1 MGGINDEMKQVFVDE
16 SLEHLSSIEKDLLLI
31 EEGGADIDESVVN
44 KVFRTVHSIKGGAGF
59 LGLTRLKELSHE
71 METVLGH
78 VRSRTLVPNA
88 EIIHFLFLASDTLEE
103 LIHHM
108 DDSDHI
114 EISQHLE
121 ALRLLSHGAGQAEEM
136 QAKKGVAEGNASV
149 ALENEGNKDESDTG
163 RDTVKE
169 QGVPPQ
175 KDLPADLPADLSADL
190 PAQEDLLLMEDG
202 PQEITVCGGDGE
214 VVFVL
219 PLQDLDRAG
228 DEHKGVFFIEIPLK
242 DQKADHKTTTAII
255 EEEIKAYG
263 TVLDSCLD
271 PDYLPMAGEGE
282 QGPFFLVLF
291 ASILAVDE
299 LVVLFEVDGKSIVKL
314 ESDTPGDA
322 MELEPPEDEP
332 RMQEG
337 TGENELL
344 SNAPFREPILTCED
358 IDISTD
364 DVLVNS
370 QDLDVD
376 SPGLDGGG
384 QNHLREVS
392 PVLASVHEPPV
403 RVTSTHD
410 RGGAAP
416 SISTEKKAWISEGSI
431 RVDLT
436 LLDTLMTLAG
446 ELVLSRNQLLQAIG
460 ANDTHATEIV
470 GQRINLI
477 TSELQETVMLTRMQ
491 PIGKIF
497 DRFPRLV
504 RDLSATLGKRV
515 KLTIKGRDVE
525 LDKTLLE
532 AITDP
537 LTHLI
542 RNGVDHG
549 IESSDVRE
557 SSGKSDVGQ
566 IFLKAFHEAGKVNIE
581 IADDGRG
588 LDGNVLVDRAVSQ
601 GFLTAEQAGNL
612 SSKEKLNLIF
622 MPGFST
628 ATEVTDLSGRG
639 VGLDVVKSN
648 VDSVGGQ
655 VEIESQPG
663 IGTRLLIKVPLTLAI
678 IPSQIVL
685 AEQERFAIPQLN
697 LEELVRVPADQ
708 VYEKIEYVGNA
719 QVVRLRDE
727 LLPLVRLADV
737 IGLERTYYC
746 HKTGQ
751 RKKDHRL
758 KIADRRS
765 SKKPFVNFMKKPD
778 ALTTPAKSPLK
789 ETEAERRDA
798 CWTDRRSHVS
808 SALNITVVSTGTMK
822 YGLIVDALHDSEEI
836 VVKPLG
842 RHLQKCRAY
851 AGATIMGDG
860 RVALILDVANIADMA
875 GLLPVEVPG
884 KRPGDEASRDEKS
897 EGHVVQS
904 LLTFRGAPHEPFAV
918 PLHQVVRIEKIA
930 SSHMEI
936 LGKMRVVQNRGK
948 TLPLFAV
955 DDVADVTPIK
965 FGDTFLVIVL
975 EMGGREV
982 GLLAA
987 GPVDAVDT
995 HESIDEITLRQPGI
1009 LGSVPIHGHTTMVVD
1024 INEIVKQASPP
1035 QAGTIEAVGA
1045 PPGDVEKQGD
1055 MILVVEDSGF
1065 FRNQIKAY
1073 IEEVGYQVI
1082 TAEDGQVALDLIASH
1097 AHELLLVVTD
1107 LEMPHVDGFTLT
1119 RTIKETP
1126 QYAHLPVIAL
1136 STLADDSDMAKGD
1149 AAGVDDY
1156 QIKLDRD
1163 ALLKSIE
1170 THILRTKKEPR

>member
-78 VRSRTLVPNA
+78 VRSGTLVPNA
-88 EIIHFLFLASDTLEE
+88 EIIHFLLLASDILEE

-108 DDSDHI
+108 DDSDYI

-136 QAKKGVAEGNASV
+136 QAEKGGADANAPG
-149 ALENEGNKDESDTG
+149 ALESDGNKDEFDTG
-163 RDTVKE
+163 RDAAKDH
-169 QGVPPQ
+169 GFPPQ
-175 KDLPADLPADLSADL
+175 KDLPADLPARENL
-190 PAQEDLLLMEDG
+190 PHMEDA

-219 PLQDLDRAG
+219 PLQDLARAG
-228 DEHKGVFFIEIPLK
+228 DEHKGVFFIEISLK
-242 DQKADHKTTTAII
+242 DHRADHKNTTAII

-263 TVLDSCLD
+263 TMLDSCLD

-314 ESDTPGDA
+314 ESNIPGNA
-322 MELEPPEDEP
+322 MELEPPEYDP
-332 RMQEG
+332 RMQGG
-337 TGENELL
+337 TGENAIL
-344 SNAPFREPILTCED
+344 SKDPFREPIPTWENTD
-358 IDISTD
+358 IFTD

-370 QDLDVD
+370 HDFYVD
-376 SPGLDGGG
+376 NPSPGGG
-384 QNHLREVS
+384 QNHLRDVG
-392 PVLASVHEPPV
+392 PVLASVHEPQV
-403 RVTSTHD
+403 RVTPTHD
-410 RGGAAP
+410 RGVAAAP
-416 SISTEKKAWISEGSI
+416 STSTEKKGWVSEASI

-460 ANDTHATEIV
+460 ADDTHATEIV

-491 PIGKIF
+491 PMGKIF

-504 RDLSATLGKRV
+504 RDLSATLDKKV
-515 KLTIKGRDVE
+515 KLTIKGREVE

-557 SSGKSDVGQ
+557 SSGKSNVGQ

-588 LDGNVLVDRAVSQ
+588 LDGNFLVDRALSQ
-601 GFLTAEQAGNL
+601 GFLTTEQAGNL

-628 ATEVTDLSGRG
+628 ASEVTDLSGRG

-663 IGTRLLIKVPLTLAI
+663 IGTRFLIKVPLTLAI

-708 VYEKIEYVGNA
+708 VYEKIEYVGHA

-737 IGLERTYYC
+737 IGVERTYSC

-751 RKKDHRL
+751 RKKDYRE

-765 SKKPFVNFMKKPD
+765 SQSDFVCFLED
-778 ALTTPAKSPLK
+778 TEHLTSPAKIPL
-789 ETEAERRDA
+789 EGTEAERREA
-798 CWTDRRSHVS
+798 CWTDRRYHAS
-808 SALNITVVSTGTMK
+808 SALNIAVVSTGTMK

-875 GLLPVEVPG
+875 GILPVEVPG
-884 KRPGDEASRDEKS
+884 KRPGDEVSSDEKS
-897 EGHVVQS
+897 EEHMMQS

-918 PLHQVVRIEKIA
+918 PLNQVVRIEKIA
-930 SSHMEI
+930 SSHMET

-955 DDVADVTPIK
+955 DEVADVTPIK
-965 FGDTFLVIVL
+965 FGDTFLVIVF
-975 EMGGREV
+975 EVGGREV
-982 GLLAA
+982 GLIAA

-1009 LGSVPIHGHTTMVVD
+1009 LGSVPIHGHTTMVVE
-1024 INEIVKQASPP
+1024 INEIVKQTSTP
-1035 QAGTIEAVGA
+1035 QAVTIEAMA
-1045 PPGDVEKQGD
+1045 ALPGDVEKHGE

-1097 AHELLLVVTD
+1097 AHELSLVVTD

-1119 RTIKETP
+1119 RTIKKTP

-1136 STLADDSDMAKGD
+1136 STLADDSDLAKGD
-1149 AAGVDDY
+1149 ASGVDDY

-1170 THILRTKKEPR
+1170 THILRT

>member
-1 MGGINDEMKQVFVDE
+1 MGGINDEMKQAFVDE
-16 SLEHLSSIEKDLLLI
+16 SLEHLSSIETDLLLI
-31 EEGGADIDESVVN
+31 EEGGADMDESVVN

-78 VRSRTLVPNA
+78 VRSRNLVPNA
-88 EIIHFLFLASDTLEE
+88 EIIHFLLLASDALED

-108 DDSDHI
+108 DDCDHI

-121 ALRLLSHGAGQAEEM
+121 ALRLLSLSAGQAEEM
-136 QAKKGVAEGNASV
+136 PAEKGREEANTPG
-149 ALENEGNKDESDTG
+149 ALEGDGNKDEFDTQ
-163 RDTVKE
+163 RDSVKE
-169 QGVPPQ
+169 NGTSP
-175 KDLPADLPADLSADL
+175 KKELPADLSSPEDL
-190 PAQEDLLLMEDG
+190 PVMECF
-202 PQEITVCGGDGE
+202 PQQITVCGGDGE

-219 PLQDLDRAG
+219 PFQDLDRAE
-228 DEHKGVFFIEIPLK
+228 DENKGVFFIEIPLK
-242 DQKADHKTTTAII
+242 GQGADHQNTTTII
-255 EEEIKAYG
+255 EQEIMTYG
-263 TVLDSCLD
+263 TVLDCLLD
-271 PDYLPMAGEGE
+271 PDYLPRAGGE

-299 LVVLFEVDGKSIVKL
+299 LFVLFEVEGTSILKL
-314 ESDTPGDA
+314 EGDIPDDAVEEKSKRSDSPIQEWAGDN
-322 MELEPPEDEP
+322 DI
-332 RMQEG
+332 RVDD
-337 TGENELL
+337 
-344 SNAPFREPILTCED
+344 PFREPMPTFRNS
-358 IDISTD
+358 DISTND
-364 DVLVNS
+364 DFVHS
-370 QDLDVD
+370 QDFYTNQ
-376 SPGLDGGG
+376 PGLGGGG
-384 QNHLREVS
+384 QNHLRDVS
-392 PVLASVHEPPV
+392 PVLASAHDLQN
-403 RVTSTHD
+403 RRTATHD
-410 RGGAAP
+410 MEDGAIP
-416 SISTEKKAWISEGSI
+416 STCAEKKGWVSEASI
-431 RVDLT
+431 RVDLA
-436 LLDTLMTLAG
+436 LLDSLMTLAG

-491 PIGKIF
+491 PMGKIF

-504 RDLSATLGKRV
+504 RDLSAALGKQV
-515 KLTIKGRDVE
+515 KLTIKGREVE
-525 LDKTLLE
+525 LDKNLLE

-537 LTHLI
+537 LTHLV

-557 SSGKSDVGQ
+557 SSGKSGVGQ

-588 LDGNVLVDRAVSQ
+588 LDGNFLVDRALSQ
-601 GFLTAEQAGNL
+601 GLLTTEQAGNL
-612 SSKEKLNLIF
+612 SSKEKFNLIF

-628 ATEVTDLSGRG
+628 ASEVTDLSGRG

-663 IGTRLLIKVPLTLAI
+663 IGTRFLIKVPLTLAI

-685 AEQERFAIPQLN
+685 VEQERFAIPQLN
-697 LEELVRVPADQ
+697 LEELVRIPADQ
-708 VYEKIEYVGNA
+708 VCEKIEYVGHA

-737 IGLERTYYC
+737 IGVERTYDC

-751 RKKDHRL
+751 RKKDHRV

-765 SKKPFVNFMKKPD
+765 LKNDFVNFIENRD
-778 ALTTPAKSPLK
+778 DLTTPDNASLK
-789 ETEAERRDA
+789 GTEAERRDA
-798 CWTDRRSHVS
+798 CWTDRRYHAS
-808 SALNITVVSTGTMK
+808 SALNLTVVSTGTMK
-822 YGLIVDALHDSEEI
+822 YGLIVDALYDSEEI

-875 GLLPVEVPG
+875 GILPVEVPG
-884 KRPGDEASRDEKS
+884 KQLGADKASSKEKS
-897 EGHVVQS
+897 EDKIVHS

-918 PLHQVVRIEKIA
+918 PLNQVVRIEKIA

-936 LGKMRVVQNRGK
+936 LGKMRVVQNRGM

-955 DDVADVTPIK
+955 DEVADVTPIEFK
-965 FGDTFLVIVL
+965 DTFLVIVF
-975 EMGGREV
+975 EVGGREV

-995 HESIDEITLRQPGI
+995 HEPIDDITLRQPGI

-1024 INEIVKQASPP
+1024 INEIVKQISPR
-1035 QAGTIEAVGA
+1035 QAETVEEM
-1045 PPGDVEKQGD
+1045 PTLPRDVKKYGE

-1097 AHELLLVVTD
+1097 AQELSLVVTD

-1126 QYAHLPVIAL
+1126 QYTHLPVIAL
-1136 STLADDSDMAKGD
+1136 STLADDADLAKGD
-1149 AAGVDDY
+1149 TVGVDDY

-1170 THILRTKKEPR
+1170 RHILRKHG

>member
-1 MGGINDEMKQVFVDE
+1 MGGINDEMKQAFVDE
-16 SLEHLSSIEKDLLLI
+16 SLEHLSSMETDLLLI
-31 EEGGADIDESVVN
+31 EEGGVDIDESVVN
-44 KVFRTVHSIKGGAGF
+44 KVFRTAHSIKGGAGF

-78 VRSRTLVPNA
+78 VRSRNLVPNA
-88 EIIHFLFLASDTLEE
+88 EIIHFLLLASDTLEE
-103 LIHHM
+103 LIHNM

-114 EISQHLE
+114 EISHHLE
-121 ALRLLSHGAGQAEEM
+121 ALRLLSHGAGQVE
-136 QAKKGVAEGNASV
+136 KGGADANTPGFLGNGETV
-149 ALENEGNKDESDTG
+149 EFDTG

-169 QGVPPQ
+169 HRTSPK
-175 KDLPADLPADLSADL
+175 KDLPADLPAREAL
-190 PAQEDLLLMEDG
+190 PGMEDA
-202 PQEITVCGGDGE
+202 PQEIAVCGGDGE

-219 PLQDLDRAG
+219 PLQDLARAG

-242 DQKADHKTTTAII
+242 DHKADHKNTTAII
-255 EEEIKAYG
+255 EKEIKAYG

-271 PDYLPMAGEGE
+271 PDYLSMAGEGE

-299 LVVLFEVDGKSIVKL
+299 LVVLFEVDGKSIL
-314 ESDTPGDA
+314 ELDGDIPGDA
-322 MELEPPEDEP
+322 MGVESKRYES
-332 RMQEG
+332 RMQGG
-337 TGENELL
+337 TGDNEILVDD
-344 SNAPFREPILTCED
+344 PFRESIPTLENTD
-358 IDISTD
+358 IPRD
-364 DVLVNS
+364 DGH
-370 QDLDVD
+370 D
-376 SPGLDGGG
+376 SYSDKASLAGG
-384 QNHLREVS
+384 QNYLRDVDVD
-392 PVLASVHEPPV
+392 PVLASVYEPQV
-403 RVTSTHD
+403 RVTPAHD
-410 RGGAAP
+410 RATP
-416 SISTEKKAWISEGSI
+416 STSTEKKGWVSEASI

-491 PIGKIF
+491 PMGKIF

-504 RDLSATLGKRV
+504 RDLSATLGKKV
-515 KLTIKGRDVE
+515 KLTIKGREVE

-532 AITDP
+532 AISDP
-537 LTHLI
+537 LIHLI

-557 SSGKSDVGQ
+557 SRGKSDVGQ

-601 GFLTAEQAGNL
+601 GFLTTEQAGNL

-628 ATEVTDLSGRG
+628 AAEVTDLSGRG

-655 VEIESQPG
+655 VKIESQPG
-663 IGTRLLIKVPLTLAI
+663 IGTRFLIKVPLTLAI

-697 LEELVRVPADQ
+697 LEELVRVPGDQ
-708 VYEKIEYVGNA
+708 VYEKIEYVGNG

-737 IGLERTYYC
+737 IGVERTYYC

-751 RKKDHRL
+751 RTKDHRL

-765 SKKPFVNFMKKPD
+765 SKNPFVNFMEKTD
-778 ALTTPAKSPLK
+778 ALTTPAKGPLK

-798 CWTDRRSHVS
+798 CWTDTDRRYHAS

-860 RVALILDVANIADMA
+860 RVTLILDVANIADMA
-875 GLLPVEVPG
+875 GILPVEVPG
-884 KRPGDEASRDEKS
+884 KRPADEASSDEKS
-897 EGHVVQS
+897 EEHMVQS

-918 PLHQVVRIEKIA
+918 PLNQVVRIEKVA
-930 SSHMEI
+930 SSHMET
-936 LGKMRVVQNRGK
+936 LGQMRVVQNRGK

-955 DDVADVTPIK
+955 DEVADVAPIE
-965 FGDTFLVIVL
+965 FGDTFLVIVF
-975 EMGGREV
+975 EVGGREV

-1024 INEIVKQASPP
+1024 INEIVKQTSPP
-1035 QAGTIEAVGA
+1035 QAETIEAVA
-1045 PPGDVEKQGD
+1045 VPPGDVEKQGE

-1097 AHELLLVVTD
+1097 ARELSLVVTD

-1119 RTIKETP
+1119 RTIKETS

-1136 STLADDSDMAKGD
+1136 STLADDADLAKGD

-1170 THILRTKKEPR
+1170 THILRIKKEPR

>member
-1 MGGINDEMKQVFVDE
+1 MGGINDEMKQAFVDE
-16 SLEHLSSIEKDLLLI
+16 SLEHLSSMETDLLLI

-44 KVFRTVHSIKGGAGF
+44 KVFRTAHSIKGGAGF

-78 VRSRTLVPNA
+78 VRSRNLVPNA
-88 EIIHFLFLASDTLEE
+88 EIIHFLLLASDTLEE
-103 LIHHM
+103 LIHNM

-114 EISQHLE
+114 GISQHLE

-136 QAKKGVAEGNASV
+136 QAKTGGAEANAPGVS
-149 ALENEGNKDESDTG
+149 ENDGDKDEFDAV
-163 RDTVKE
+163 RDTVKDH
-169 QGVPPQ
+169 GTPPK
-175 KDLPADLPADLSADL
+175 KDLPADLPAREDL
-190 PAQEDLLLMEDG
+190 PVMEDA
-202 PQEITVCGGDGE
+202 PQEIAVCGGDGE

-219 PLQDLDRAG
+219 PLQDLARAG

-242 DQKADHKTTTAII
+242 DHKADHKNTTAII

-299 LVVLFEVDGKSIVKL
+299 LVVLFEVDGKSIL
-314 ESDTPGDA
+314 ELKCDIPGDA
-322 MELEPPEDEP
+322 MELEPPEHEP
-332 RMQEG
+332 RMQGG
-337 TGENELL
+337 TEDNEVL
-344 SNAPFREPILTCED
+344 SNTPFRELIPTWED
-358 IDISTD
+358 VDISTD

-370 QDLDVD
+370 HDLYADNV
-376 SPGLDGGG
+376 SLDGGG

-392 PVLASVHEPPV
+392 PVLASVHEPQV
-403 RVTSTHD
+403 RVTPAHD
-410 RGGAAP
+410 RGVGAAA
-416 SISTEKKAWISEGSI
+416 SSTSTEKKGWVSEASI

-491 PIGKIF
+491 PIGKVF

-504 RDLSATLGKRV
+504 RDLSAILGKKV

-588 LDGNVLVDRAVSQ
+588 LDGNVLVDRALSQ
-601 GFLTAEQAGNL
+601 GFLTTEQAGNL

-737 IGLERTYYC
+737 IGVERTYYC

-751 RKKDHRL
+751 RTKDHRV

-765 SKKPFVNFMKKPD
+765 SKNPFVNFMEKTD
-778 ALTTPAKSPLK
+778 VLTTPAKGPLK

-798 CWTDRRSHVS
+798 CWTDRRYHAS

-860 RVALILDVANIADMA
+860 RVALILDVANLADMV
-875 GLLPVEVPG
+875 GILPVEVPG
-884 KRPGDEASRDEKS
+884 KRPGYEASSADKPE
-897 EGHVVQS
+897 EHMVQS
-904 LLTFRGAPHEPFAV
+904 LLTFRGAPHEPFAA
-918 PLHQVVRIEKIA
+918 PLNQVVRIEKIA
-930 SSHMEI
+930 SSHMET
-936 LGKMRVVQNRGK
+936 LGQMRVVQNRGK

-955 DDVADVTPIK
+955 DEVADVTPIE
-965 FGDTFLVIVL
+965 FGDTFLVIVF
-975 EMGGREV
+975 EVGGREV

-1024 INEIVKQASPP
+1024 INEIVKQTSSP
-1035 QAGTIEAVGA
+1035 QAEIIEAVAA
-1045 PPGDVEKQGD
+1045 PPGDVEKQGE

-1082 TAEDGQVALDLIASH
+1082 TAGDGQVALDLIASH
-1097 AHELLLVVTD
+1097 AHELSLVVTD

-1119 RTIKETP
+1119 RTIKETS

-1170 THILRTKKEPR
+1170 THILRKHD

>member
-1 MGGINDEMKQVFVDE
+1 MGGINDEMFQAFVDE
-16 SLEHLSSIEKDLLLI
+16 SLEHLSSMETDLLLI
-31 EEGGADIDESVVN
+31 EEGGTDIDESVVN

-59 LGLTRLKELSHE
+59 LGQTRLKELSHG

-88 EIIHFLFLASDTLEE
+88 EVIHFLLLASDTLEE

-121 ALRLLSHGAGQAEEM
+121 ALSLLSHGAGQVEEM
-136 QAKKGVAEGNASV
+136 QAEKGGADANISGSFGND
-149 ALENEGNKDESDTG
+149 GNKDEFDAGIDTA
-163 RDTVKE
+163 KE
-169 QGVPPQ
+169 HGAPPP
-175 KDLPADLPADLSADL
+175 KDLSADL
-190 PAQEDLLLMEDG
+190 SAREDLPVMEDA
-202 PQEITVCGGDGE
+202 PQVITVCGGDGE

-219 PLQDLDRAG
+219 PFQDLARAG
-228 DEHKGVFFIEIPLK
+228 DQHKGVFFIEISLK
-242 DQKADHKTTTAII
+242 DHRSDHKNTTAII

-271 PDYLPMAGEGE
+271 PDYLPMAGKGE

-299 LVVLFEVDGKSIVKL
+299 LVVLFEVDGKSIL
-314 ESDTPGDA
+314 ELKGDIPGDA
-322 MELEPPEDEP
+322 MELEAPEYEP
-332 RMQEG
+332 RMQG
-337 TGENELL
+337 KTWENEIL
-344 SNAPFREPILTCED
+344 SNDPSRDPIPTWENT
-358 IDISTD
+358 DISTD

-370 QDLDVD
+370 HHD
-376 SPGLDGGG
+376 SAENPSFGEEG
-384 QNHLREVS
+384 QNHLRKMC
-392 PVLASVHEPPV
+392 PVLASVRESQA
-403 RVTSTHD
+403 RVTPTHD
-410 RGGAAP
+410 RGVGAAL
-416 SISTEKKAWISEGSI
+416 STSTEKKGWVSEASI

-491 PIGKIF
+491 PMGKIF

-504 RDLSATLGKRV
+504 RDLSATLGKKV
-515 KLTIKGRDVE
+515 KLTIKGREVE

-537 LTHLI
+537 LTHLV

-557 SSGKSDVGQ
+557 SSGKNSVGQ

-588 LDGNVLVDRAVSQ
+588 LDGNFLVDRALSQ
-601 GFLTAEQAGNL
+601 GLLTTEQAGSL
-612 SSKEKLNLIF
+612 SGKEKLNLIF

-628 ATEVTDLSGRG
+628 ASEVTDLSGRG

-663 IGTRLLIKVPLTLAI
+663 IGTRFLIKVPLTLAI

-697 LEELVRVPADQ
+697 LQELVRVPGDQ
-708 VYEKIEYVGNA
+708 VFEKIEYVGQA

-737 IGLERTYYC
+737 IGVDRTYYC
-746 HKTGQ
+746 NKTGQ
-751 RKKDHRL
+751 RTKDHRVE
-758 KIADRRS
+758 IADRRS
-765 SKKPFVNFMKKPD
+765 SKNAFVCFMEKTD
-778 ALTTPAKSPLK
+778 ALTTPDKLPLK
-789 ETEAERRDA
+789 ETEAERRDT
-798 CWTDRRSHVS
+798 CWTDRRYHAS
-808 SALNITVVSTGTMK
+808 SALNISVVSTGTMK
-822 YGLIVDALHDSEEI
+822 YGLVVDDFHDSEEI

-875 GLLPVEVPG
+875 GILPVEVPG
-884 KRPGDEASRDEKS
+884 KRPAEEASSDGKS
-897 EGHVVQS
+897 EDQMVHS

-918 PLHQVVRIEKIA
+918 PLNQVVRIEKIA
-930 SSHMEI
+930 SSNMET
-936 LGKMRVVQNRGK
+936 LGHMRVVQNRGR

-955 DDVADVTPIK
+955 DEVADVAPIE

-975 EMGGREV
+975 ELGGREV

-1024 INEIVKQASPP
+1024 INEVVTQTSPFQP
-1035 QAGTIEAVGA
+1035 ETIESMATL
-1045 PPGDVEKQGD
+1045 PGDVEKHGE

-1065 FRNQIKAY
+1065 FRNQIKVY
-1073 IEEVGYQVI
+1073 IEEMGYQVI
-1082 TAEDGQVALDLIASH
+1082 TAEGGQVALDLIASH
-1097 AHELLLVVTD
+1097 AHELSLVVTD
-1107 LEMPHVDGFTLT
+1107 LEMPHVDGLTLT

-1136 STLADDSDMAKGD
+1136 STLADDADLVKGD

-1156 QIKLDRD
+1156 QIKLDRE

-1170 THILRTKKEPR
+1170 THILRI

>member
-1 MGGINDEMKQVFVDE
+1 MGGINDEMKQAFVDE
-16 SLEHLSSIEKDLLLI
+16 SLEHLSSIETDLLLI
-31 EEGGADIDESVVN
+31 EERGADIDETVVN

-78 VRSRTLVPNA
+78 VRSRNLVPNA
-88 EIIHFLFLASDTLEE
+88 EIIHFLLLASDTLED

-108 DDSDHI
+108 NDSDHI

-136 QAKKGVAEGNASV
+136 QAEKGEAEANTSGP
-149 ALENEGNKDESDTG
+149 LENEGDKGEFDGG
-163 RDTVKE
+163 RDTAKNH
-169 QGVPPQ
+169 GSPPK
-175 KDLPADLPADLSADL
+175 KDPAADLPAREDL
-190 PAQEDLLLMEDG
+190 PIMEDV
-202 PQEITVCGGDGE
+202 PQEITVCGGDGQ

-219 PLQDLDRAG
+219 PLQDLARAG

-242 DQKADHKTTTAII
+242 GHEADHKNTTTII
-255 EEEIKAYG
+255 EEEIKTYG
-263 TVLDSCLD
+263 TVLGSRLD
-271 PDYLPMAGEGE
+271 LDYLPMAGEGE
-282 QGPFFLVLF
+282 RGSFFLVLF

-299 LVVLFEVDGKSIVKL
+299 LVVLFEVDGTSILKL
-314 ESDTPGDA
+314 EGDIPGDA
-322 MELEPPEDEP
+322 MDVESKRYESP
-332 RMQEG
+332 MQGGPGDSEI
-337 TGENELL
+337 LVDD
-344 SNAPFREPILTCED
+344 PFREPMPTLKNT
-358 IDISTD
+358 DISTD
-364 DVLVNS
+364 DVFVNS
-370 QDLDVD
+370 HDFYADKASL
-376 SPGLDGGG
+376 GGGG
-384 QNHLREVS
+384 QNHLKDVS
-392 PVLASVHEPPV
+392 PVLASVHAPQT
-403 RVTSTHD
+403 RLTSAHD
-410 RGGAAP
+410 RGEGAAP
-416 SISTEKKAWISEGSI
+416 STCTEKKGGVSEASI

-460 ANDTHATEIV
+460 AHDPHATEIV

-491 PIGKIF
+491 PMGKIF

-504 RDLSATLGKRV
+504 RDLSASLGKKV
-515 KLTIKGRDVE
+515 KLTIKGREVE

-557 SSGKSDVGQ
+557 SNGKNCEGQ

-588 LDGNVLVDRAVSQ
+588 LDGNTLVDRALFQ
-601 GFLTAEQAGNL
+601 GFLTTEQAGNL

-663 IGTRLLIKVPLTLAI
+663 IGTRFLIKVPLTLAI
-678 IPSQIVL
+678 IPSQIIL

-737 IGLERTYYC
+737 IGVERTYYC

-751 RKKDHRL
+751 RTKDHRL

-765 SKKPFVNFMKKPD
+765 SQNDFNCFMED
-778 ALTTPAKSPLK
+778 TEHQTSPAKTPLEGTK
-789 ETEAERRDA
+789 AEKRDA
-798 CWTDRRSHVS
+798 CWTDRRYHAS
-808 SALNITVVSTGTMK
+808 SALNIAVVSTGTMK

-875 GLLPVEVPG
+875 GILPVEVPG
-884 KRPGDEASRDEKS
+884 KRPADEEASSDEKS
-897 EGHVVQS
+897 EAHMVQS

-918 PLHQVVRIEKIA
+918 PLNQVVRIEKIA
-930 SSHMEI
+930 ASHMET
-936 LGKMRVVQNRGK
+936 LGQMRVVQNRGK

-955 DDVADVTPIK
+955 DEVADVTPIE

-975 EMGGREV
+975 EVGGREV

-987 GPVDAVDT
+987 SPVDAVDT

-1009 LGSVPIHGHTTMVVD
+1009 LGSVPINGHTTMVVD
-1024 INEIVKQASPP
+1024 INEIVKRTSPP
-1035 QAGTIEAVGA
+1035 QTEPIETMAP
-1045 PPGDVEKQGD
+1045 PPGDVKKQGK

-1097 AHELLLVVTD
+1097 VHELSLVVTD

-1126 QYAHLPVIAL
+1126 PYAHLPVIAL

>member
-1 MGGINDEMKQVFVDE
+1 MGGINDQMKQAFVEE

-31 EEGGADIDESVVN
+31 EEGGADIDEAVVN

-59 LGLTRLKELSHE
+59 LGLTHLKELSHE

-78 VRSRTLVPNA
+78 VRSRTMVPNA
-88 EIIHFLFLASDTLEE
+88 EIIHFLLLASDTLED
-103 LIHHM
+103 LIHSM

-121 ALRLLSHGAGQAEEM
+121 ALRLISHGAGQTEEM
-136 QAKKGVAEGNASV
+136 QEEEGRPEANAPGSF
-149 ALENEGNKDESDTG
+149 GNGDKDELESGKDTAK
-163 RDTVKE
+163 DHASS
-169 QGVPPQ
+169 PL
-175 KDLPADLPADLSADL
+175 KDLPVREDLSSMGD
-190 PAQEDLLLMEDG
+190 AQ
-202 PQEITVCGGDGE
+202 QEITVCGGDGQ
-214 VVFVL
+214 VIFML
-219 PLQDLDRAG
+219 PLQDLVRFR

-242 DQKADHKTTTAII
+242 GHETIHENTTAII
-255 EEEIKAYG
+255 EDEVKTYG

-271 PDYLPMAGEGE
+271 SDYFPMAGEGK
-282 QGPFFLVLF
+282 QGPFLLVLF
-291 ASILAVDE
+291 ASILAVNE
-299 LVVLFEVDGKSIVKL
+299 LVVLFEVDGNSISELKGGDISGDATGL
-314 ESDTPGDA
+314 ESPVY
-322 MELEPPEDEP
+322 ES
-332 RMQEG
+332 RMQGE
-337 TGENELL
+337 TGENEILANDT
-344 SNAPFREPILTCED
+344 SRES
-358 IDISTD
+358 ISTWENTHVPTD
-364 DVLVNS
+364 ADVVNS
-370 QDLDVD
+370 HHSYPDNPSL
-376 SPGLDGGG
+376 GGEG
-384 QNHLREVS
+384 QNHLRDMSQVPALVNEIK
-392 PVLASVHEPPV
+392 A
-403 RVTSTHD
+403 RVTPAQD
-410 RGGAAP
+410 RGVGYVQ
-416 SISTEKKAWISEGSI
+416 SNSTERKGSVSETSI

-491 PIGKIF
+491 PMGKIF

-504 RDLSATLGKRV
+504 RDLSATLGKKV
-515 KLTIKGRDVE
+515 KLTIKGREVE
-525 LDKTLLE
+525 LDKILLE

-542 RNGVDHG
+542 RNGIDHG
-549 IESSDVRE
+549 IESSDVRQ
-557 SSGKSDVGQ
+557 SGGKSGVGQ

-588 LDGNVLVDRAVSQ
+588 LDGDFLVDQALSQ
-601 GFLTAEQAGNL
+601 GHLTADQAGNL
-612 SSKEKLNLIF
+612 SGKEKLNLIF

-628 ATEVTDLSGRG
+628 AGEVTDLSGRG

-663 IGTRLLIKVPLTLAI
+663 IGTRFLIKVPLTLAI

-708 VYEKIEYVGNA
+708 VCEKIEYVGHA

-737 IGLERTYYC
+737 IGVDRTYYC

-751 RKKDHRL
+751 RKKDHRV

-765 SKKPFVNFMKKPD
+765 SQNDSVCFMEDTEP
-778 ALTTPAKSPLK
+778 LTPPAKIPL
-789 ETEAERRDA
+789 EGTGAERRDA
-798 CWTDRRSHVS
+798 CWTDRRYHAS

-875 GLLPVEVPG
+875 GIIPVEVAG
-884 KRPGDEASRDEKS
+884 KHLWADETSSDQKPE
-897 EGHVVQS
+897 EHIVHS
-904 LLTFRGAPHEPFAV
+904 LLTFRGAPHEQFAV
-918 PLHQVVRIEKIA
+918 PLNQVVRIEKIV
-930 SSHMEI
+930 SSHMET
-936 LGKMRVVQNRGK
+936 LGQMRVIQNRGI
-948 TLPLFAV
+948 TLPLFSV
-955 DDVADVTPIK
+955 DEVANVTAIE
-965 FGDTFLVIVL
+965 FGDTFLVIVF
-975 EMGGREV
+975 EVGGREV

-987 GPVDAVDT
+987 GPVDAVET
-995 HESIDEITLRQPGI
+995 HELTDEVTLRQPGI
-1009 LGSVPIHGHTTMVVD
+1009 LGSVPINGHTTMLVD
-1024 INEIVKQASPP
+1024 INEIVKQSSPR
-1035 QAGTIEAVGA
+1035 QTETVEAVSA
-1045 PPGDVEKQGD
+1045 PPVDVKKHGE
-1055 MILVVEDSGF
+1055 MVLVVEDSGF

-1097 AHELLLVVTD
+1097 VHELSLVVTD

-1136 STLADDSDMAKGD
+1136 SILADDADLAKGD
-1149 AAGVDDY
+1149 AVGLDDY

-1163 ALLKSIE
+1163 SLLKSIE
-1170 THILRTKKEPR
+1170 THILRT